1 MKTALGGHPEGHE
14 ERGRTVP
21 RPVIL
26 GIVGDSAAGKTTISG
41 GLVDILG
48 EEQVTHIGTDD
59 YHKYDREERKEHNIT
74 PLHPDCNY
82 MDIIAQHLSLIREG
96 EPILKPVYK
105 HADGTFGPPEYIR
118 PKAFA
123 VVEGLLG
130 YHTEGLRDSY
140 DVRVY
145 LAPPEDLRRK
155 WKVKRDTSKRG
166 YTEEGVLE
174 DLEKREPDSAQF
186 IRPQERYGDLVIK
199 FMESESGDPDNLDA
213 QVILRDTLPHPD
225 LSPFLDKS
233 DRGITLIEEG
243 PDPYVRIPG
252 NVKHEH
258 AEEIQES
265 IWEALHFASHL
276 RSERLG
282 EFSVGD
288 EVKRSDSLA
297 LVQLLVLYH
306 LVTARAAVALGGEGA
321 RSEDKAAGESDE
333 DGSEKDA

>member
-1 MKTALGGHPEGHE
+1 M
-14 ERGRTVP
+14 P

-48 EEQVTHIGTDD
+48 EEQVTHVGTDD
-59 YHKYDREERKEHNIT
+59 YHKYDREQRKERDIT

-82 MDIIAQHLSLIREG
+82 MDIIAQHLSLLREN

-105 HADGTFGPPEYIR
+105 HGDGTFGPPEHIAPR
-118 PKAFA
+118 SFA

-130 YHTEGLRDSY
+130 YHTEGLRDAY

-145 LAPPEDLRRK
+145 LAPPEELRRK

-186 IRPQERYGDLVIK
+186 IRPQERHADLVIK
-199 FMESESGDPDNLDA
+199 FMESEGGDPDKLDA
-213 QVILRDTLPHPD
+213 QVVLRETLPHPD
-225 LSPFLDKS
+225 LSPFLGKS
-233 DRGITLIEEG
+233 DRGIMLIEEG
-243 PDPYVRIPG
+243 PDPYIRIPG
-252 NVKHEH
+252 DVKHEH
-258 AEEIQES
+258 AEEIQEA
-265 IWEALHFASHL
+265 IWEELHFADHL

-282 EFSVGD
+282 EFTVGS

-306 LVTARAAVALGGEGA
+306 MVTAKAAVAMGGEGA
-321 RSEDKAAGESDE
+321 RSEDKAAEEGD
-333 DGSEKDA
+333 KDAEDS

>member
-1 MKTALGGHPEGHE
+1 M
-14 ERGRTVP
+14 P

-48 EEQVTHIGTDD
+48 EEQVTHVGTDD
-59 YHKYDREERKEHNIT
+59 YHKYDREQRKERDIT

-82 MDIIAQHLSLIREG
+82 MDIIAQHLALLREN

-105 HADGTFGPPEYIR
+105 HADGTFGPPEHISPR
-118 PKAFA
+118 SFA

-130 YHTEGLRDSY
+130 YHTEGLRDAY

-145 LAPPEDLRRK
+145 LAPPEELRRK
-155 WKVKRDTSKRG
+155 WKVQRDTSKRG
-166 YTEEGVLE
+166 YTEEGVLQ

-186 IRPQERYGDLVIK
+186 IRPQERHADLVIT
-199 FMESESGDPDNLDA
+199 FMEGEGEDPDKLDA
-213 QVILRDTLPHPD
+213 QVVLRETLPHPD
-225 LSPFLDKS
+225 LSPFLGKG

-243 PDPYVRIPG
+243 PDPYIRIPG
-252 NVKHEH
+252 DVKHEH
-258 AEEIQES
+258 AEEIQET
-265 IWEALHFASHL
+265 IWEELHFASHL

-282 EFSVGD
+282 EFTVGND
-288 EVKRSDSLA
+288 VKRSDTLA

-306 LVTARAAVALGGEGA
+306 MVTAKAAVAMGGEGA
-321 RSEDKAAGESDE
+321 RSEDKAAEEGD
-333 DGSEKDA
+333 KDAEDS